1 VNIHHLELFY
11 HVAKHG
17 GISEAV
23 RKMPYGIQQPAVSG
37 QILQLEEHL
46 GLKLF
51 QRRPF
56 ALTPAGR
63 ELLEFVEPFFSKV
76 LETGARLRG
85 ESSQR
90 LRLAAPSA
98 ILRDHL
104 PKLLEKHRRTF
115 PQLRLSLHD
124 ANQAAAEKMLR
135 KQEVDLAI
143 TELEG
148 RPAAGIR
155 CQELLKLPL
164 QLLVSPNRRIR
175 SASELWKKGEIIDP
189 LICMPASETITKLFR
204 EGLRKVGVDWPTSVE
219 VSSLDLIPSYV
230 RAGFGIGLSV
240 VAPGEKPPVKIRL
253 LPLPGFPPL
262 IIAAI
267 WQGKMPP
274 IADAFLASV
283 KAHAGTLQRSP

>member
-37 QILQLEEHL
+37 HILQLEDHL

-63 ELLEFVEPFFSKV
+63 ELFEFIDPFFGRV

-85 ESSQR
+85 ETSQR

-104 PKLLEKHRRTF
+104 PKLLEQHRRAF
-115 PQLRLSLHD
+115 PRLRLSLFE
-124 ANQAAAEKMLR
+124 ANQAIAEKMLR

-148 RPAAGIR
+148 RPTAGIR
-155 CQELLKLPL
+155 CCELLKLPL
-164 QLLVSPNRRIR
+164 QLLVPPTRRIR
-175 SASELWKKGEIIDP
+175 SANELWKKDEMVDP
-189 LICMPASETITKLFR
+189 LICMPPNETITKLFR
-204 EGLRKVGVDWPTSVE
+204 EGLRKVGVEWPTSVE

-240 VAPGEKPPVKIRL
+240 VAPGEKPAAKIRL
-253 LPLPGFPPL
+253 LPLPNFPPL

-274 IADAFLASV
+274 IAEAFLESI
-283 KAHAGTLQRSP
+283 KSHARTLQRSP